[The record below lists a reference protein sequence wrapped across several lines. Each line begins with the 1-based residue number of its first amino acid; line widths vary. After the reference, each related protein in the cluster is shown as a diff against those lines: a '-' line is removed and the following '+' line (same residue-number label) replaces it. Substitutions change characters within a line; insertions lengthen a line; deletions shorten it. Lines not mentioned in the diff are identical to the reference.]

1 MGVRLR
7 QSALRDDMLE
17 FGIIPFGAIYAL
29 FRDGYLLRAL

>member
-17 FGIIPFGAIYAL
+17 FGIIPEQESELVYEAA
-29 FRDGYLLRAL
+29 